1 MTKQQEQLLENKVR
15 KIVKKVMNEEK
26 VPQNATFT
34 VINGINAIR
43 RFLTVLEKSTV
54 ENADNPVK
62 FFEDYD
68 DAMSFI
74 KQKIQQVETTVKR
87 SR

>member
-15 KIVKKVMNEEK
+15 KIVKDVLNEEK

-34 VINGINAIR
+34 VINGINALR

-54 ENADNPVK
+54 ENADNPTK

-74 KQKIQQVETTVKR
+74 KQKIQQIETTVKR